1 VSRPTAIFWREWS
14 AAGGPEALTEFKG
27 RATSFGPAHQ
37 AAPRRTAAT
46 AATAKD
52 FDFGGAS

>member
-1 VSRPTAIFWREWS
+1 VSRPAAIFWREWF
-14 AAGGPEALTEFKG
+14 AAGGPEALTEVKG

-37 AAPRRTAAT
+37 TAPRRTAS
-46 AATAKD
+46 TAKD